1 MKNQSAYMFFNVLH
15 RNTHTLFSLILLNVP
30 NLCVSTVLQ
39 PQKSVFEPQIYGEI
53 PKKSKNSMDHHV
65 SIAQILWE
73 VQPPPGSDRLP
84 HGHDGATASAG
95 SAGSSEVET
104 SAPSEAQAAAF
115 RLREQQLLSEL
126 VESRREVEKL
136 GMA

>member
-1 MKNQSAYMFFNVLH
+1 MA
-15 RNTHTLFSLILLNVP
+15 
-30 NLCVSTVLQ
+30 
-39 PQKSVFEPQIYGEI
+39 
-53 PKKSKNSMDHHV
+53 
-65 SIAQILWE
+65 
-73 VQPPPGSDRLP
+73 PPGSDRLP
-84 HGHDGATASAG
+84 HGHDGATASAGSAG